1 MQGAT
6 LTTSKFMNA
15 LELELIFRLSS
26 MNPTSKRIE
35 QERASRASGARNRM
49 EAALGR
55 ANTQSLN
62 QAPLVVAAQHVAL

>member
-15 LELELIFRLSS
+15 LELELIFRLST
-26 MNPTSKRIE
+26 MNPTAKRIE
-35 QERASRASGARNRM
+35 RERASRAAGARNRM

-62 QAPLVVAAQHVAL
+62 QSPLVVAAQHVAL

>member
-6 LTTSKFMNA
+6 LTTSRFMSA
-15 LELELIFRLSS
+15 LEMELIFRLSS
-26 MNPTSKRIE
+26 MNEATKRAE
-35 QERASRASGARNRM
+35 LDRAAQASGARNRM

-62 QAPLVVAAQHVAL
+62 QAPMVVAAQIVAL

>member
-6 LTTSKFMNA
+6 LTGSRFMNA
-15 LELELIFRLSS
+15 LELELIFHLSG
-26 MNPTSKRIE
+26 MNRSAKRA
-35 QERASRASGARNRM
+35 ERETASRDAGARNRI

-62 QAPLVVAAQHVAL
+62 QAPLVVAAQIVAL

>member
-6 LTTSKFMNA
+6 LTTSRFMSA
-15 LELELIFRLSS
+15 LEMELIYRLSS
-26 MNPTSKRIE
+26 MNEAAKRAE
-35 QERASRASGARNRM
+35 LDRAARASGARNRM

-62 QAPLVVAAQHVAL
+62 HAPVVVAAQIVAL